1 MGVRALRQPVQASVR
16 EEGALSQG
24 SEQPLG
30 AGEDKEMNPFLAP
43 PPPKGMTDTLIF
55 PQ

>member
-1 MGVRALRQPVQASVR
+1 MGVRALRQPVQASVK

-30 AGEDKEMNPFLAP
+30 AGEDKEMNLLLA
-43 PPPKGMTDTLIF
+43 PPPKGMMDTLIL

>member
-1 MGVRALRQPVQASVR
+1 MDVRALRQPVQASVR

-30 AGEDKEMNPFLAP
+30 AGEDKEMNALLALP
-43 PPPKGMTDTLIF
+43 PPPKE
-55 PQ
+55 